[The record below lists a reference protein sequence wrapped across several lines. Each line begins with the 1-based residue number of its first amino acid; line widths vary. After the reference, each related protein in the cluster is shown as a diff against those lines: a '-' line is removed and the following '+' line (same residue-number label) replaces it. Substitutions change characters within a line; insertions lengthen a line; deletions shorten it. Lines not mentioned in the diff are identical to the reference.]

1 MVDLSWT
8 QEQIDA
14 EVERLELRG
23 DTLSTVVET
32 RPFINGVY
40 QNGVETSFV
49 SYNPANGKPVAS
61 IAACDG
67 SHVDLAVQAARASFE
82 KAVWANKSPEER
94 KNILLEFASLIQ
106 AHTLEL
112 AVLDSVEGTCFVS
125 WRFCY
130 TYFIFAPVNQLIIKA
145 GKSIADNL
153 QGDVPNTVKCLQFHA
168 ECINKMYD
176 QVAPTPGNALG
187 LIVREP
193 VGVVG
198 LIVPWNFPLLMA
210 AWKLAPA
217 LACGNSVVLK
227 PAELTSLSALRLGQL
242 SVMAG
247 IPPGVLNI
255 VPGLG
260 SVAGAALSSHMDVD
274 MIGFTGS
281 TVTGRKVLA
290 AAASS
295 NLKRVSLELGGK
307 SPQIVF
313 DDADLDA
320 AVPHIMAAA
329 FWNQSEN
336 CSCGSRLIV
345 QRAVKEQLL
354 AKLKTA
360 ATDFTMGDPLQLSSK
375 CGSMIS
381 PDHCQ
386 KVLDY
391 IQSAHDEGA
400 KCILGGGKVME
411 ETGGSFVG
419 LTIFDGVIPSMKIAA
434 EEIFGPVLSVME
446 FETEEQAIALANATV
461 YGLAASLYSTNIH
474 RAMRVSKKIRAGNV
488 SVNCFAEGDDTT
500 PFGGYKQSG
509 FVGRDKSIFAHEQ
522 YQEIK
527 TIWYNIAE

>member
-1 MVDLSWT
+1 MHFYFPPNHS
-8 QEQIDA
+8 
-14 EVERLELRG
+14 
-23 DTLSTVVET
+23 
-32 RPFINGVY
+32 IN
-40 QNGVETSFV
+40 
-49 SYNPANGKPVAS
+49 
-61 IAACDG
+61 
-67 SHVDLAVQAARASFE
+67 
-82 KAVWANKSPEER
+82 
-94 KNILLEFASLIQ
+94 LL
-106 AHTLEL
+106 
-112 AVLDSVEGTCFVS
+112 TCFVDVLH
-125 WRFCY
+125 
-130 TYFIFAPVNQLIIKA
+130 IA
-145 GKSIADNL
+145 GKCIADNL
-153 QGDVPNTVKCLQFHA
+153 YSDLPSTVKCFQYHA
-168 ECINKMYD
+168 ESINKVYD
-176 QVAPTPGNALG
+176 QVAPTPTNALG

-198 LIVPWNFPLLMA
+198 LIVPWNYPLLMA

-227 PAELTSLSALRLGQL
+227 PAELTSLSALRLGHL
-242 SVMAG
+242 SVLAG

-260 SVAGAALSSHMDVD
+260 HVAGVALTSHMDID
-274 MIGFTGS
+274 MVGFTGS

-313 DDADLDA
+313 DDADIDA
-320 AVPHIMAAA
+320 AIPHIMAAA
-329 FWNQSEN
+329 FWNQSEM

-345 QRAVKEQLL
+345 QRSIKEQLL
-354 AKLKTA
+354 SKLKA
-360 ATDFTMGDPLQLSSK
+360 AAMDFTVGDPLQLSSQ

-386 KVLDY
+386 KVLNY

-400 KCILGGGKVME
+400 TCILGGEMVLQD
-411 ETGGSFVG
+411 TGGSFVG
-419 LTIFDGVIPSMKIAA
+419 LTIFDGVHPTMKIAT

-446 FETEEQAIALANATV
+446 FETEEQAIALANATI
-461 YGLAASLYSTNIH
+461 YGLAASLYTTNIH
-474 RAMRVSKKIRAGNV
+474 RAMRLSRKLRAGNV

-527 TIWYNIAE
+527 TIWYAIAE